1 MSARFRFLHLASL
14 LGLLLLAPGASTQPA
29 RPAAQQTVARAD
41 MPIPLVRQT
50 YNNCGPAS
58 LSMLLAYYG
67 VSLDQSVISAQ
78 TKVNPRAY
86 MLSSVIDP
94 FLRQFGLQATRFR
107 NGNVNHVR
115 QLVGNGV
122 PVLAIQ
128 WLDERSTI
136 PHFRIVRGFD
146 DAQSVFYINDP
157 AYGNMAIGYAEF
169 ARLWNLYGQEFVA
182 VYPQG
187 WRGHVDKVLGL

>member
-1 MSARFRFLHLASL
+1 MNLLARV
-14 LGLLLLAPGASTQPA
+14 LLLCALAAAPL
-29 RPAAQQTVARAD
+29 PAAAQAVSRAEL
-41 MPIPLVRQT
+41 PIPLVRQT

-58 LSMLLAYYG
+58 LQMLLAFYG
-67 VSLDQSVISAQ
+67 VSLGQDVIGAH

-94 FLRQFGLQATRFR
+94 FLQPFGLRATRFR

-128 WLDERSTI
+128 WLDERSQI
-136 PHFRIVRGFD
+136 PHFRVVRGFD
-146 DAQSVFYINDP
+146 DARGVFLVNDP
-157 AYGNMAIGYAEF
+157 AYGNLTISYAEF
-169 ARLWNLYGQEFVA
+169 QRLWNLYGQEFVA

-187 WRGHVDKVLGL
+187 WRAHVDRVLGL